1 MLRLHD
7 TRSRAVV
14 DFAPG
19 DPRRVTMYVCGPTVY
34 NRAHIGNARPA
45 VVFDTLFRLL
55 RHIYGADNV
64 LYARNITDIDD
75 KIMAAA
81 VARNIA
87 PQAVAAE
94 FEAHYFADM
103 GALGCLRPTFN
114 PRATEHIGG
123 DNGMIAMIAALVAR
137 GVAYEAAGHVLF
149 EVERFPSYGSLSHRP
164 MRDMIAGARVEV
176 APYKKS
182 PGDFV
187 LWKPSAADQP
197 GWDSPWGRGRPGWHI
212 ECSAMIRSVLGVDT
226 IDVHGGGL
234 DLQFP
239 HHENERAQ
247 SCCAHDGAEL
257 ARVWMHNGFL
267 QMGDTK
273 MSKSLGNI
281 VTVAELLEAGW
292 KGEVIR
298 LALLSAHY
306 RQPLVWSDEL
316 LRQSRSQLDRLYRRR
331 EAGEEG
337 DAAPSPALF
346 DDLNTPEAIAALP
359 DGASLL
365 GIGQQTPETWFQ
377 GGADAGWVEQRT
389 ARMAEARA
397 MKDWATADA
406 LRDELKA
413 AGILLSIAKDGSIEW
428 RRA

>member
-7 TRSRAVV
+7 TRSRAAV
-14 DFAPG
+14 DFTPG

-81 VARNIA
+81 VARNIT

-103 GALGCLRPTFN
+103 GELGCLRPTFN
-114 PRATEHIGG
+114 PRATEHIDG
-123 DNGMIAMIAALVAR
+123 DNGMIAMIAALVER

-182 PGDFV
+182 PADFV
-187 LWKPSAADQP
+187 LWKPSTADQP

-331 EAGEEG
+331 EAGDEG
-337 DAAPSPALF
+337 GAAPSPALF
-346 DDLNTPEAIAALP
+346 DDLNTPEAIAGLP

-377 GGADAGWVEQRT
+377 GGTDAEWVKQRT
-389 ARMAEARA
+389 ARLAEARA
-397 MKDWATADA
+397 MKDWASADA